1 MHYSVMLS
9 EVLEY
14 LAVRPDGNYLDATTG
29 LGGHSAAIASRL
41 KKGVVIANDRDATSL
56 EMARQHCAEWV
67 DRMRFHHGDFA
78 SLPEA
83 LRGAGIAKVDGLLAD
98 FGVSRYQLTSAERG
112 FSLQT
117 DGPLDMRM
125 DQSQGVTAAEIVNT
139 VDERQ
144 LANLIYE
151 LGEERQSRRIAR
163 NIVRNRPIRSTLH
176 LAAVV
181 EEVVPRR
188 GRLSP
193 STQTFLAL
201 RRAVNEEDG
210 QLRTFFDVAPG
221 LVKSGGRL
229 VVISFMSLEDRIAKN
244 RLRDLAREGK
254 ATVLTRHVVKPS
266 AEELQANPASRSAV
280 LRAIELN

>member
-29 LGGHSAAIASRL
+29 LGGHSAAIASHL

-83 LRGAGIAKVDGLLAD
+83 LRGAGIAKVDGVLAD